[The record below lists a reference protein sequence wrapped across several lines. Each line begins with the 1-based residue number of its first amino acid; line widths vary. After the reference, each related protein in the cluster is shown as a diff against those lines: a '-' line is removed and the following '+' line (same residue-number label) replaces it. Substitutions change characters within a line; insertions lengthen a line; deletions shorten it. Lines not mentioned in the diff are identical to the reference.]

1 MAVWRGF
8 RADFVLALMPGHFP
22 PPWSADEPKPKLD
35 RRCFI
40 VRDANGQLVSPRDL
54 EGDLERRAAVQ
65 RSFIISTPPEKY
77 RVG

>member
-1 MAVWRGF
+1 MAVWRGY
-8 RADFVLALMPGHFP
+8 RADFVLALMPGRFP
-22 PPWSADEPKPKLD
+22 PPWSADEPEPKLD

-40 VRDANGQLVSPRDL
+40 VRDANGQLVSPRNL